1 MIVYFDTSAFAPLLL
16 DEPTTEQAERLWA
29 DAEFAVSSRLLY
41 VEARSAVAR
50 AHRQDRLDR
59 REQRRAVA
67 RLDQLV
73 ADVVLVEVT
82 EPVVRRAAD
91 LAEALALRGYD
102 AVHLGSA
109 ELFADSELVFAS
121 GDRKLLQAALDLGVT
136 TAKLN

>member
-1 MIVYFDTSAFAPLLL
+1 LIVYFDTSAFVPLLR

-29 DAEFAVSSRLLY
+29 DAELAVSSRLLY
-41 VEARSAVAR
+41 VEARAAVAR
-50 AHRQDRLDR
+50 VHRQERLDR
-59 REQRRAVA
+59 GEQRRAVA

-73 ADVVLVEVT
+73 GDVVLVEIT
-82 EPVVRRAAD
+82 DPVVRRAAD

-109 ELFADSELVFAS
+109 ELLADPELVFAS
-121 GDRKLLQAALDLGVT
+121 GDKKLLQAALDLGVT